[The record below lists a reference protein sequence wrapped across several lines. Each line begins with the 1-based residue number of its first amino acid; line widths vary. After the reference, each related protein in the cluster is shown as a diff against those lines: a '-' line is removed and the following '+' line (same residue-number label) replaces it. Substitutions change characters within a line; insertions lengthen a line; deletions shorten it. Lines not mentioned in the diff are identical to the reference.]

1 MKLRWKDKWI
11 DFVSVD
17 WSGTDNQCSRQVAFS
32 VPNNPYDKTFEQ
44 LGIALGDLIYLYDK
58 KRFFIGTV
66 TNRER
71 SAETGSATYTAKD
84 FMHYLLNSS
93 GTFKFKNTTPEKMT
107 RKVCSDLKIKTG
119 SLAVTNFKISKLIFD
134 DQKMYDIIVS
144 GYRRARAKTGKNYMP
159 TMDGSKVCV
168 IEKGKASGVKLTQG
182 VHITGATYSDTTDN
196 MVNTVNIYS
205 SKMKKLG
212 QVRNKKNVSRY
223 GIYQAGYTKESG
235 VDAKAEAK
243 SMLVGVTSEIT
254 VEAPGNLKAI
264 SGRSIKIDDK
274 ATGLKGTFYITA
286 DRHNF
291 SNGVHTMT
299 LTLSRVNEMEEGAEA
314 EDDSGKKELENKATC
329 YYLPTSNVY
338 HSSNSC
344 SACAGKNTKKSTVQ
358 EIKFV
363 LKAERTKE
371 NVRIVHVQNAGLL
384 KGGSAMNAYEK
395 FIKIIREEAARS
407 KKNYLIKLA
416 EMTGKDS
423 CRTGTLELDKDDLI
437 VNETLK
443 GKLQAGD
450 VVLITQ
456 ISEETFAIL
465 AKAGEL

>member
-1 MKLRWKDKWI
+1 MVKLRWKDKWI

-66 TNRER
+66 TNREK

-344 SACAGKNTKKSTVQ
+344 SACAGKNTKKSIVQ
-358 EIKFV
+358 EIK
-363 LKAERTKE
+363 KI
-371 NVRIVHVQNAGLL
+371 RIESG
-384 KGGSAMNAYEK
+384 
-395 FIKIIREEAARS
+395 
-407 KKNYLIKLA
+407 KN
-416 EMTGKDS
+416 
-423 CRTGTLELDKDDLI
+423 
-437 VNETLK
+437 K
-443 GKLQAGD
+443 GKRKYRPCSKCW
-450 VVLITQ
+450 IT
-456 ISEETFAIL
+456 
-465 AKAGEL
+465 